1 MAKAPSS
8 AARNAGQAGLKAVRK
23 AGGEAARLNGVT
35 NIKKNGKAPDV
46 IDSSADAAKKAEP
59 PKKSVLDDHPNAKPI
74 SAKDLEEKLGRHNAG
89 TNAPKF
95 KDWEESGGWLKH
107 DPDTGAVIYGKNMNT
122 STKGN
127 MDVEIPYVNGKP
139 IFDDF
144 TDYTTQIRP
153 FQGDRVD
160 DYYEANKKLMNE
172 KRQKAEEIGVVK
184 KKKNEAKRSRPQAK
198 GDTGRQKYVWHHHED
213 GTSMLLVDFEV
224 HDLFDHAGGHSGK

>member
-8 AARNAGQAGLKAVRK
+8 AARNAGQAGLIAGRK
-23 AGGEAARLNGVT
+23 AGGEAAGLNGMT

-89 TNAPKF
+89 PNAPIF
-95 KDWEESGGWLKH
+95 KKWEKKGGWLKY
-107 DPDTGAVIYGKNMNT
+107 DPDTGAVIYGKNIDT

-144 TDYTTQIRP
+144 TKHKTKIDSFT
-153 FQGDRVD
+153 GDRVK
-160 DYYEANKKLMNE
+160 DYEKANE
-172 KRQKAEEIGVVK
+172 KLIRENPDLAKDADVVEPDGKTALKDSPQKRDADG
-184 KKKNEAKRSRPQAK
+184 AKV
-198 GDTGRQKYVWHHHED
+198 YLWHHHED
-213 GTSMLLVDFEV
+213 GSSMLLVDHNV
-224 HDLFDHAGGHSGK
+224 HNLFKHAGGHSGK